1 MNSKIRTLI
10 NKLNAC
16 TELYDNG
23 TPTISDEEWDNL
35 YFQLKQ
41 IEKESGIIYPDSPT
55 QKVLY
60 NVVNELQKVEHNHL
74 MLSLEKTKDIAEVG
88 KFVYGQEFLAMSKM
102 DGLTCSLL
110 YQNGKLVRAE
120 TRGDGIVGED
130 VTHNARVIANI
141 PTEISYKKELV
152 IDGEVICD
160 LLTFNN
166 LFAET
171 YKNARNFAAG
181 SIRLLDSG
189 ESKNRHLSFI
199 AWEVIKGF
207 DDINTVSDKLNKIS
221 TLGFD
226 TVPRMVS
233 TIFDTTIFVREI
245 TAASKHYFYPIDG
258 IVFKINDIEYGK
270 SLGSTDHHFNNAIAF
285 KFYDEVYRTTLRDI
299 EWSMGRTSV
308 LTPIA
313 IFDEV
318 DIDGSRVSRAS
329 LHNVSVMRDILGTPW
344 VGHLIDV
351 CKMNMIIPQIQ
362 KNEEL
367 NAEMPGVEIPLPT
380 TCPICGGE
388 VKLEETDNSLV
399 LKCMNPACQGKL
411 VNQLNHFV
419 GKKGLDI
426 AGLSEATLNKLIDW
440 GWLNSLIDI
449 FSLKNYRNEWINKSG
464 FGVASVDKILAA
476 IETSKNTTLDKFIS
490 SLGIPL
496 IGSRVAKDIVKHING
511 YKELKDLI
519 INNYDFSQWDGFG
532 ESKSNNLLKFDYTE
546 ADEIYKLL
554 NVAETRSEITEPALA
569 QDLTVCIT
577 GSLKE
582 YKNRAEL
589 QSAIESIGGK
599 VVSSISKKVNY
610 LINNDVNSTSSKNQQ
625 AKKLNIPIISEK
637 DFKEKFFDL

>member
-1 MNSKIRTLI
+1 MNNKIRTLI
-10 NKLNAC
+10 NKLNAY

-23 TPTISDEEWDNL
+23 TPTISDKEWDDL
-35 YFQLKQ
+35 YFQLEQ

-60 NVVNELQKVEHNHL
+60 SVVNELQKVKHNHL
-74 MLSLEKTKDIAEVG
+74 MLSLEKTKDIAEVDNFVKG
-88 KFVYGQEFLAMSKM
+88 KEFLAMSKM

-120 TRGDGIVGED
+120 TRGDGAAGED
-130 VTHNARVIANI
+130 ITHNAKVIANI
-141 PTEISYKKELV
+141 PQEINYKEELIV
-152 IDGEVICD
+152 DGEVICD

-181 SIRLLDSG
+181 SIRLLDSS

-199 AWEVIKGF
+199 AWEIIKGF
-207 DDINTVSDKLNKIS
+207 EDIDTISGKLDRA
-221 TLGFD
+221 TDLGFT

-233 TIFDTTIFVREI
+233 TAFDDTVFITGI
-245 TAASKHYFYPIDG
+245 TAASKSHFYPIDG
-258 IVFKINDIEYGK
+258 IVFKFNNIEYGK
-270 SLGSTDHHFNNAIAF
+270 SLGNTDHHFNNAIAF

-313 IFDEV
+313 IFDEI
-318 DIDGSRVSRAS
+318 DMDGSKVSRAS
-329 LHNVSVMRDILGTPW
+329 LHNVSVMHDTLGTPW
-344 VGHLIDV
+344 VGHLVDV
-351 CKMNMIIPQIQ
+351 YKSNMIIPQIQ

-367 NAEMPGVEIPLPT
+367 NAEVLGPEIPLPA
-380 TCPICGGE
+380 TCPVCGGE
-388 VKLEETDNSLV
+388 VRLEETDNSLV

-411 VNQLNHFV
+411 INRLDHFA

-426 AGLSEATLNKLIDW
+426 NGLSKATLEKLIDW

-449 FSLKNYRNEWINKSG
+449 FSLKNYRNEWIKKAG
-464 FGVASVDKILAA
+464 FGIASVDKILAA

-511 YKELKDLI
+511 YDELRNLV
-519 INNYDFSQWDGFG
+519 INNYDFAQWDGFG
-532 ESKSNNLLKFDYTE
+532 ENKSNNLLNFDYTE

-554 NVAETRSEITEPALA
+554 NIAETRSELALA

-625 AKKLNIPIISEK
+625 AKKLNIPVISEK

>member
-1 MNSKIRTLI
+1 MNNKIRTLI
-10 NKLNAC
+10 NKLNAY

-23 TPTISDEEWDNL
+23 TPAISDEEWDNL

-41 IEKESGIIYPDSPT
+41 MEKEFGIIYPDSPT

-74 MLSLEKTKDIAEVG
+74 MLSLEKTKNIAEVG
-88 KFVYGQEFLAMSKM
+88 NFVKDKEFLAMSKM

-120 TRGDGIVGED
+120 TRGDGVIGED
-130 VTHNARVIANI
+130 ITHNARVIANI
-141 PTEISYKKELV
+141 PTEITYKKELV

-199 AWEVIKGF
+199 AWEVIEGF
-207 DDINTVSDKLNKIS
+207 SDIDTVSGKLDKITN
-221 TLGFD
+221 LGFT

-233 TIFDTTIFVREI
+233 TVFDDTVFITGI
-245 TAASKHYFYPIDG
+245 TAASKSHFYPIDG
-258 IVFKINDIEYGK
+258 IVFKINNVEYGK

-367 NAEMPGVEIPLPT
+367 NAEVPGVEIPLPT
-380 TCPICGGE
+380 TCPVCGGE

-449 FSLKNYRNEWINKSG
+449 FSLKNYRNEWIKKAG
-464 FGVASVDKILAA
+464 FGIASVDKILAA

-511 YKELKDLI
+511 YDELRDLI
-519 INNYDFSQWDGFG
+519 INNYDFAQWDGFG
-532 ESKSNNLLKFDYTE
+532 ESKSNNLLNFDYSE
-546 ADEIYKLL
+546 ADEIYKIL
-554 NVAETRSEITEPALA
+554 NIAETRSEIAEPALA

>member
-1 MNSKIRTLI
+1 MNNEIRTLI
-10 NKLNAC
+10 NKLNAY

-23 TPTISDEEWDNL
+23 APAISDKEWDNL
-35 YFQLKQ
+35 YFQLEQ
-41 IEKESGIIYPDSPT
+41 MEKKSKIIYPDSPT

-74 MLSLEKTKDIAEVG
+74 MLSLEKTKDIVEVG
-88 KFVYGQEFLAMSKM
+88 NFVKGKEFLAMSKM

-110 YQNGKLVRAE
+110 YQDGKLVRAE
-120 TRGDGIVGED
+120 TRGDGIIGED
-130 VTHNARVIANI
+130 ITHNAKVIANI
-141 PTEISYKKELV
+141 PTEINYKEELV

-181 SIRLLDSG
+181 SIRLLNSG
-189 ESKNRHLSFI
+189 ESKNRHLSFV
-199 AWEVIKGF
+199 AWEVIEGF
-207 DDINTVSDKLNKIS
+207 EDIDTVSGKLDKATN
-221 TLGFD
+221 LGFT

-233 TIFDTTIFVREI
+233 TVFDDTVFITGI
-245 TAASKHYFYPIDG
+245 TAASKSHFYPIDG
-258 IVFKINDIEYGK
+258 IVFKINDIYAGRVLGK
-270 SLGSTDHHFNNAIAF
+270 TGHHFNNAIAF
-285 KFYDEVYRTTLRDI
+285 KFYDETYETRLKDI
-299 EWSMGRTSV
+299 EWSMGRTGI

-313 IFDEV
+313 VFDEV
-318 DIDGSRVSRAS
+318 DMDGSKVSRAS

-344 VGHLIDV
+344 IGHLIDV
-351 CKMNMIIPQIQ
+351 YKSNMIIPQIQ
-362 KNEEL
+362 KNETF
-367 NAEMPGVEIPLPT
+367 NAEIPGVEIPLPT
-380 TCPICGGE
+380 TCPVCGGE

-411 VNQLNHFV
+411 INRLDHFA

-426 AGLSEATLNKLIDW
+426 NGLSKATLDKLIDW

-449 FSLKNYRNEWINKSG
+449 FSLKNYRNEWIKKAG
-464 FGVASVDKILAA
+464 FGIASVDKILAA

-511 YKELKDLI
+511 YDELRDLI
-519 INNYDFSQWDGFG
+519 INNFDFAQWDGFG
-532 ESKSNNLLKFDYTE
+532 ESKSDNLLKFDYTE
-546 ADEIYKLL
+546 ADEIYRLL
-554 NVAETRSEITEPALA
+554 NIAEIRSEIAESTLA

>member
-1 MNSKIRTLI
+1 MNNKIRTLI
-10 NKLNAC
+10 NKLNAY

-23 TPTISDEEWDNL
+23 TPAISNEEWDNL

-41 IEKESGIIYPDSPT
+41 MEKESGIIYPDSPT

-60 NVVNELQKVEHNHL
+60 NVVNGLQKVKHNHL
-74 MLSLEKTKDIAEVG
+74 MLSLEKTKDIAEVD

-120 TRGDGIVGED
+120 TRGDGAIGED
-130 VTHNARVIANI
+130 ITHNARVIANI

-166 LFAET
+166 LFTET

-199 AWEVIKGF
+199 AWEVIEGF
-207 DDINTVSDKLNKIS
+207 SDIDTVSGKLDKITN
-221 TLGFD
+221 LGFT

-233 TIFDTTIFVREI
+233 TAFDDTVFITGI
-245 TAASKHYFYPIDG
+245 TAASKAHFYPIDG
-258 IVFKINDIEYGK
+258 IVFKINNIEYGK

-299 EWSMGRTSV
+299 EWSMGRTGT

-313 IFDEV
+313 VFDEV
-318 DIDGSRVSRAS
+318 DMDGSKVSRAS
-329 LHNVSVMRDILGTPW
+329 LHNVSIMRDILRTPW
-344 VGHLIDV
+344 IGHLIDV
-351 CKMNMIIPQIQ
+351 YKSNMIIPQIQ

-388 VKLEETDNSLV
+388 IKLEETDNSLV

-511 YKELKDLI
+511 YKELKNLI

-532 ESKSNNLLKFDYTE
+532 ESKSNNLLNFDYTE

-610 LINNDVNSTSSKNQQ
+610 LINNDVNSTSNKNQQ

>member
-1 MNSKIRTLI
+1 MNNKIRTLI
-10 NKLNAC
+10 NKLNTY

-23 TPTISDEEWDNL
+23 IPAISDKEWDNL

-60 NVVNELQKVEHNHL
+60 SVVNELQKVEHNHL

-141 PTEISYKKELV
+141 PTKISYKKELV

-207 DDINTVSDKLNKIS
+207 DDINTVSDKLDKIS

-233 TIFDTTIFVREI
+233 TIFDTTVFVREI

-258 IVFKINDIEYGK
+258 IVFKINNIKYGK

-285 KFYDEVYRTTLRDI
+285 KFYDEVYRTTLKDI
-299 EWSMGRTSV
+299 EWSMGRTGT

-313 IFDEV
+313 VFDEV
-318 DIDGSRVSRAS
+318 DMDGSKVSRAS
-329 LHNVSVMRDILGTPW
+329 LHNVSIMRDILGTPW
-344 VGHLIDV
+344 IGHLIDV
-351 CKMNMIIPQIQ
+351 YKSNMIIPQIQ

-367 NAEMPGVEIPLPT
+367 NTEVLGPEILLPT
-380 TCPICGGE
+380 TCPVCDGE

-399 LKCMNPACQGKL
+399 LKCMNSACQGKL
-411 VNQLNHFV
+411 INRLDHFA

-426 AGLSEATLNKLIDW
+426 NGLSKATLDKLIDW

-449 FSLKNYRNEWINKSG
+449 FNLKNYRNEWINKSG

-490 SLGIPL
+490 SLSIPL

-511 YKELKDLI
+511 YDELRNLI
-519 INNYDFSQWDGFG
+519 INNYDFAQWDGFG

-554 NVAETRSEITEPALA
+554 NIAETQLKSALA

>member
-1 MNSKIRTLI
+1 MNNKIRTLI
-10 NKLNAC
+10 NKLNAY

-23 TPTISDEEWDNL
+23 TPAISDEEWDNL

-41 IEKESGIIYPDSPT
+41 MEKEFGIIYPDSPT

-88 KFVYGQEFLAMSKM
+88 NFIKDKEFLAMSKM

-120 TRGDGIVGED
+120 TRGDGVIGED
-130 VTHNARVIANI
+130 ITHNARVIANI

-166 LFAET
+166 LFAKT

-199 AWEVIKGF
+199 AWEVIEGF
-207 DDINTVSDKLNKIS
+207 NDINTVSGKLDKITN
-221 TLGFD
+221 LGFT

-233 TIFDTTIFVREI
+233 TIFDDTVFITGI
-245 TAASKHYFYPIDG
+245 TAASKSHFYPIDG
-258 IVFKINDIEYGK
+258 IVFKFNNIEYGK

-318 DIDGSRVSRAS
+318 YMDGSKVSRAS
-329 LHNVSVMRDILGTPW
+329 LHNVSVMRDTLGIPW
-344 VGHLIDV
+344 VGHLVDV

-367 NAEMPGVEIPLPT
+367 NAEVLGPEIHLPT

-449 FSLKNYRNEWINKSG
+449 FNLKNYRDKWINKPG

-476 IETSKNTTLDKFIS
+476 IEASKDTTLDKFIS

-496 IGSRVAKDIVKHING
+496 IGLRVTKDIMKHINK
-511 YKELKDLI
+511 YNELRDLI

-554 NVAETRSEITEPALA
+554 NIAETRSEIAESTFA
-569 QDLTVCIT
+569 QDLIICIT

-610 LINNDVNSTSSKNQQ
+610 LINNDINSTSSKNQQ

-637 DFKEKFFDL
+637 DFKEKFF

>member
-1 MNSKIRTLI
+1 MNNKIRTLI
-10 NKLNAC
+10 NKLNAY

-23 TPTISDEEWDNL
+23 TPTISDKEWDDL
-35 YFQLKQ
+35 YFQLEQ

-60 NVVNELQKVEHNHL
+60 SVVNELQKVKHNHL

-120 TRGDGIVGED
+120 TRGNGVIGED
-130 VTHNARVIANI
+130 ITHNARVIANI

-207 DDINTVSDKLNKIS
+207 DDINTVSGKLDKIS

-233 TIFDTTIFVREI
+233 TIFDTTVFVREI

-258 IVFKINDIEYGK
+258 IVFKFNNIEYGR
-270 SLGSTDHHFNNAIAF
+270 SLGNTDHHFNNAIAF
-285 KFYDEVYRTTLRDI
+285 KFYDEVYRTTLKDI
-299 EWSMGRTSV
+299 EWSMGRTGT

-313 IFDEV
+313 VFDEV
-318 DIDGSRVSRAS
+318 DMDGSKVSRAS
-329 LHNVSVMRDILGTPW
+329 LHNVSIMRDILGTPW
-344 VGHLIDV
+344 IGHLIDV
-351 CKMNMIIPQIQ
+351 YKSNMIIPQIQ

-367 NAEMPGVEIPLPT
+367 NAEVLGPEIHLPT
-380 TCPICGGE
+380 TCPVCGGE

-411 VNQLNHFV
+411 INRLDHFS

-426 AGLSEATLNKLIDW
+426 NGLSKATLNKLIDW
-440 GWLNSLIDI
+440 GWLNSLIDV
-449 FSLKNYRNEWINKSG
+449 FNLKNYRDKWINKPG

-532 ESKSNNLLKFDYTE
+532 EGKSNNLLKFDYTE

-554 NVAETRSEITEPALA
+554 NITETRSEIAKQTFA

>member
-1 MNSKIRTLI
+1 MNNKIRTLI
-10 NKLNAC
+10 NKLNAY

-23 TPTISDEEWDNL
+23 TPAISDEEWDNL

-41 IEKESGIIYPDSPT
+41 MEKESRIIYPDSPT

-130 VTHNARVIANI
+130 ITHNARVIANI

-207 DDINTVSDKLNKIS
+207 DDINTVNGKLDKIS

-233 TIFDTTIFVREI
+233 TIFDTTVFVREI
-245 TAASKHYFYPIDG
+245 IAASKHYFYPIDG
-258 IVFKINDIEYGK
+258 IVFKINNIKYGK

-285 KFYDEVYRTTLRDI
+285 KFYDEVYRTTLKDI
-299 EWSMGRTSV
+299 EWSMGRTGA

-313 IFDEV
+313 VFDEV
-318 DIDGSRVSRAS
+318 DMDGSKVSRAS
-329 LHNVSVMRDILGTPW
+329 LHNVSIIRDILGTPW
-344 VGHLIDV
+344 TGHLIDV
-351 CKMNMIIPQIQ
+351 YKSNMIIPQIQ

-367 NAEMPGVEIPLPT
+367 NVEVLGPEIYLPT

-399 LKCMNPACQGKL
+399 LKCMNSACQGKL
-411 VNQLNHFV
+411 INKLDHFS

-426 AGLSEATLNKLIDW
+426 NGLSKATLNKLIDW

-449 FSLKNYRNEWINKSG
+449 FNLKNYRDKWINKSG

-476 IETSKNTTLDKFIS
+476 IETSKNITLDKFIS

-554 NVAETRSEITEPALA
+554 NVAETRSEIAESTFA

>member
-1 MNSKIRTLI
+1 MNNEIRTLI
-10 NKLNAC
+10 NKLNAY

-23 TPTISDEEWDNL
+23 TPAISDKEWDDL

-60 NVVNELQKVEHNHL
+60 SVVNELQKVEHNHL

-130 VTHNARVIANI
+130 ITHNAKVIVNI
-141 PTEISYKKELV
+141 PQEISYKEELV

-171 YKNARNFAAG
+171 YKNTRNFAAG
-181 SIRLLDSG
+181 SIRLLDSS
-189 ESKNRHLSFI
+189 ESKNRHLSFV

-207 DDINTVSDKLNKIS
+207 NDINTVSGKLDKI
-221 TLGFD
+221 TDLGFT

-233 TIFDTTIFVREI
+233 TVFDDTVFITGI
-245 TAASKHYFYPIDG
+245 TAASKSHFYPIDG

-285 KFYDEVYRTTLRDI
+285 KFYDEVYRTTLKDI
-299 EWSMGRTSV
+299 EWSMGRTSI

-318 DIDGSRVSRAS
+318 DMDGSKVSRAS
-329 LHNVSVMRDILGTPW
+329 LHNVSVMRDTLGTPW

-351 CKMNMIIPQIQ
+351 YKSNMIIPQIQ

-367 NAEMPGVEIPLPT
+367 NAEVLGPEILLPT
-380 TCPICGGE
+380 TCPVCGGE

-399 LKCMNPACQGKL
+399 LKCMNSACQGKL
-411 VNQLNHFV
+411 INRLDHFA

-426 AGLSEATLNKLIDW
+426 NGLSKATLDKLIDW

-449 FSLKNYRNEWINKSG
+449 FNLKNYRNEWINKSG

-490 SLGIPL
+490 SLGISL

-511 YKELKDLI
+511 YDELRNLV
-519 INNYDFSQWDGFG
+519 INNYDFAQWDGFG

-554 NVAETRSEITEPALA
+554 NIAETQLKSALA